1 MAKLNPA
8 LRVLPIGAMVI
19 AMVAFLGG
27 ASFAKGLFAAV
38 GAEGASTL
46 RLAFAAVILV
56 AIWRPW
62 RTPLEANARWATL
75 GYGAAIGAM
84 TLCFYMA
91 IRTIPLGIAAA
102 VQFTG
107 PLAVAILSS
116 RRATDLVWA
125 ACAAAGLLL
134 LLPWSAA
141 SAPLDLVGMMY
152 ALGAGAG
159 WGLYIIFGQKAGA
172 VGPGRAVALG
182 TMVAAVVVAPFGL
195 AHAGFGLFNP
205 AILPLALAVAVMT
218 TVIPYSLE
226 MYAMTRLPAATYGI
240 LSSLEPAVGVLAG
253 FVLLGEHLTVPQMAA
268 VGAVMM
274 ASAGT
279 VLTHK
284 EIDVSLV

>member
-1 MAKLNPA
+1 ML
-8 LRVLPIGAMVI
+8 I

-46 RLAFAAVILV
+46 RLAFAAMILA

-62 RTPLEANARWATL
+62 RTPLKVKAGWATL
-75 GYGAAIGAM
+75 GYGAAIGCM

-107 PLAVAILSS
+107 PLAVAIFSS
-116 RRATDLVWA
+116 RRAMDFVWA
-125 ACAAAGLLL
+125 AGAAVGLLL
-134 LLPWSAA
+134 LLPWSDA
-141 SAPLDLVGMMY
+141 SAHLDLVGMGF
-152 ALGAGAG
+152 ALCAGAG
-159 WGLYIIFGQKAGA
+159 WGLYIIFGQQAGA

-182 TMVAAVVVAPFGL
+182 TIIAAVVVAPFGL
-195 AHAGFGLFNP
+195 AHAGLGLFNP
-205 AILPLALAVAVMT
+205 AVLPLAMAVAVMT

-226 MYAMTRLPAATYGI
+226 MYAMTRLPAATYGV

-253 FVLLGEHLTVPQMAA
+253 FVLLGEHLTFLQMAA

-274 ASAGT
+274 ASVGT
-279 VLTHK
+279 ILTHK